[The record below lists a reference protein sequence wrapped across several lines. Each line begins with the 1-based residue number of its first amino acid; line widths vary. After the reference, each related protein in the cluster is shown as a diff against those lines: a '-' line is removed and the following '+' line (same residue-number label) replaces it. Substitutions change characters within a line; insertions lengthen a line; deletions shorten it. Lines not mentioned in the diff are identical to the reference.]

1 MISGLIL
8 TFGTLLIILVLLISY
23 YSQNRI
29 NGIQNK
35 LFQYLLINGF
45 VLTITEIIAVSG
57 ILYLNNVIWI
67 YILYR
72 IHWATGITIFFLFYC
87 YFTVYIGNIEANSI
101 KDLIFKDKRYLSVFI
116 LYIGLFLIY
125 LVVPFS
131 QITYAN
137 LYLPGMA
144 CYFVFFTSFISI
156 NLNFAYLLK
165 HKDKMTKD
173 KLNYVLL
180 MVTILVAVLVLQL
193 VFPYVAFPPIG
204 VVIELLYLYFKIEN
218 PDLIVAKELEKVNAE
233 IERSNQAKTDFLSNM
248 SHEIRSPMNAIV
260 GLSEGMLHTEDFDED
275 VARSDIKHISSAGR
289 SLLEII
295 NNILDISKIE
305 SGNEELEL
313 KEYSL
318 GDIVS
323 DLSVII
329 ETKLIDRPIKLV
341 LDVDPEIP
349 SKLYGDSTKL
359 FQVLLNILTNACKYT
374 EVGKIKL
381 SIMGESR
388 GGVVDLHFKI
398 SDTGFGIKKEDYDKL
413 FEKFSRLDSATKNE
427 IEGTGLGLVIT
438 KKYVDLMGGKIWFD
452 SEYNV
457 GTTFYITLTQKII
470 NNERLGEITD
480 SFSKENRLNYINCQG
495 KKILIVD
502 DDKMNSKVVK
512 RLLGSYNFDVD
523 ISESS
528 NDCIYKIKDGKE
540 YDLIFLDYVM
550 PEMDGVNVL
559 QVLKKLEDYKIPPI
573 VCLTANAIVGMK
585 EEYLKVGFDDYLS
598 KPVNELE
605 LDKIINKYFNK

>member
-87 YFTVYIGNIEANSI
+87 YFTVFIGNIEANSI

>member
-260 GLSEGMLHTEDFDED
+260 GLSDGLIHNTDFEEEA
-275 VARSDIKHISSAGR
+275 VRQDIKHISSAGK

-305 SGNEELEL
+305 SGKEVLDM

-318 GDIVS
+318 GDVIS
-323 DLSVII
+323 DLSTII
-329 ETKLIDRPIKLV
+329 KTRLMDLPVQFI
-341 LDVDPEIP
+341 LDIDPEIP
-349 SKLYGDSTKL
+349 ASLYGDSTKI
-359 FQVLLNILTNACKYT
+359 FQILLNILTNAVKYT

-381 SIMGESR
+381 SIHSSPRGEM
-388 GGVVDLHFKI
+388 VDLHIKV

-438 KKYVDLMGGKIWFD
+438 KKYVDLMGGKIWFE
-452 SEYNV
+452 SEYHV
-457 GTTFYITLTQKII
+457 GTTFYVELSQKILSH
-470 NNERLGEITD
+470 NTLGVIEE
-480 SFSKENRLNYINCQG
+480 SSSHKEKLYHMNCQG
-495 KKILIVD
+495 KKALIID
-502 DDKMNSKVVK
+502 DNQMNSKVTK
-512 RLLGSYNFDVD
+512 RLLENYHFDVE
-523 ISESS
+523 IVESA
-528 NDCIYKIKDGKE
+528 NDCIYKIKEGNE
-540 YDLIFLDYVM
+540 YDIIFLDYIM

-559 QVLKKLEDYKIPPI
+559 HVLKKLEDYSIPPV
-573 VCLTANAIVGMK
+573 VCLTANAIVGMR
-585 EEYLKVGFDDYLS
+585 EIYLKEGFDEFLS
-598 KPVNELE
+598 KPINEVS
-605 LDKIINKYFNK
+605 LDKIIHKFFG